1 MLTKGCCCDNICKR
15 SREQTNRNEVRKTSK
30 KSFEKSLTNHG
41 ECVKIA
47 ELLKRANKT
56 EAKFEKLRKKF
67 KKRLDKRN
75 QV

>member
-1 MLTKGCCCDNICKR
+1 MQALERADKPKR
-15 SREQTNRNEVRKTSK
+15 SSK
-30 KSFEKSLTNHG
+30 NLEKSFEKSLTNHG

-47 ELLKRANKT
+47 ELLERANKT

-75 QV
+75 QM